1 MGYRADS
8 EFPGFLLS
16 SFSSFPPMSWSH
28 PVPIL
33 IPSVVKNVLSG
44 PTPGFPVFHFPHFI
58 FSADV
63 LVQAAF
69 AAYSLSVK
77 LKFKSADP
85 RSVRPQSS
93 T

>member
-1 MGYRADS
+1 MGHGLWVMGYRSDS
-8 EFPGFLLS
+8 EFPDFLLS
-16 SFSSFPPMSWSH
+16 P
-28 PVPIL
+28 
-33 IPSVVKNVLSG
+33 
-44 PTPGFPVFHFPHFI
+44 FHLFRRP
-58 FSADV
+58 V

-69 AAYSLSVK
+69 AADSLSVK

>member
-1 MGYRADS
+1 
-8 EFPGFLLS
+8 
-16 SFSSFPPMSWSH
+16 MSWSH

-33 IPSVVKNVLSG
+33 IPSVVKNVLSD
-44 PTPGFPVFHFPHFI
+44 PAPGFPIFYFSAFI
-58 FSADV
+58 FSPAA